1 MALMQTD
8 ILADR
13 PNFLPRKNAL
23 ARPLEALMG
32 ETGRSTMTNIWCVKG
47 NNE

>member
-1 MALMQTD
+1 MQTT

-13 PNFLPRKNAL
+13 PNVLPREKAL
-23 ARPLEALMG
+23 ARPLEASMG
-32 ETGRSTMTNIWCVKG
+32 ETGRSTMINIWCVKG